1 MKQLDAFST
10 ESSCWEAL
18 VQRNSEADGLFVCGV
33 LTTGIYCRPCCP
45 SRLPNRENVRFF
57 NTWWQAEQAGFRPCK
72 RCTPQL
78 FNKPETSVKAII
90 QACKMIEEAEQPPSL
105 RQLADAAGLSPY
117 YFHRLFKKI
126 VGVTPK
132 QYATQEKV
140 ERVRGNLQQGTTVT
154 EAIYNAG
161 YEASSRFYETSTASL
176 GMNPSIYR
184 HGGRGVSIRYATVQS
199 YLGWVLVGATE
210 KGICKIDFGNT
221 PEILQANLKA
231 DFPQAEL
238 QDNDPNFNAIVAKV
252 LALIESPH
260 QGLELPLDIQG
271 TAFQRRVWL
280 ALQDIPSGSTAS
292 YTEIAARIGN
302 PKAARAVAQ
311 ACASNHLAIAV
322 PCHRVVRS
330 NGDLGGY
337 RWGIDRKR
345 AILAREAN
353 TKNLMTL
360 RR

>member
-10 ESSCWEAL
+10 ELSRWEAL
-18 VQRNSEADGLFVCGV
+18 VQRNSEADSFFVCGV
-33 LTTGIYCRPCCP
+33 LTTGIYCRPSCP
-45 SRLPNRENVRFF
+45 SRLPNRKNVRFF
-57 NTWWQAEQAGFRPCK
+57 NTWQQAEQAGFRPCK

-78 FNKPETSVKAII
+78 SNKP
-90 QACKMIEEAEQPPSL
+90 
-105 RQLADAAGLSPY
+105 
-117 YFHRLFKKI
+117 
-126 VGVTPK
+126 
-132 QYATQEKV
+132 
-140 ERVRGNLQQGTTVT
+140 
-154 EAIYNAG
+154 
-161 YEASSRFYETSTASL
+161 ETSTASL
-176 GMNPSIYR
+176 GMNPSIYQ
-184 HGGRGVSIRYATVQS
+184 HGGRGVSIRYSIVQS

-221 PEILQANLKA
+221 PEILQAKLKA
-231 DFPQAEL
+231 DFPQAEV
-238 QDNDPNFNAIVAKV
+238 QDNDPTFNAIVAKV
-252 LALIESPH
+252 LALIEAPG

-280 ALQDIPSGSTAS
+280 TLQDIPSGLTAS

-311 ACASNHLAIAV
+311 ACASNHLAVAV

-360 RR
+360 PR

>member
-10 ESSCWEAL
+10 ELSRWEAL
-18 VQRNSEADGLFVCGV
+18 VQRNSEADGLFVCSV
-33 LTTGIYCRPCCP
+33 ITTGIYCRPSCP

-78 FNKPETSVKAII
+78 SNKP
-90 QACKMIEEAEQPPSL
+90 
-105 RQLADAAGLSPY
+105 
-117 YFHRLFKKI
+117 
-126 VGVTPK
+126 
-132 QYATQEKV
+132 
-140 ERVRGNLQQGTTVT
+140 
-154 EAIYNAG
+154 
-161 YEASSRFYETSTASL
+161 ETSTASL
-176 GMNPSIYR
+176 GMNPSIYQ
-184 HGGRGVSIRYATVQS
+184 HGGRGVSIRYAIVQS
-199 YLGWVLVGATE
+199 YLGWVLIGATE

-221 PEILQANLKA
+221 PEILQANLRAK
-231 DFPQAEL
+231 FPQAEL
-238 QDNDPNFNAIVAKV
+238 QDNDPTLNIIVAKI
-252 LALIESPH
+252 LALLEAPH
-260 QGLELPLDIQG
+260 QGLELQLDIQG

-311 ACASNHLAIAV
+311 ACASNQIAVAV

-330 NGDLGGY
+330 NGTLGGY
-337 RWGIDRKR
+337 RWGIERKW
-345 AILAREAN
+345 AILEREAN
-353 TKNLMTL
+353 AKNLMTL

>member
-10 ESSCWEAL
+10 ELSRWEAL
-18 VQRNSEADGLFVCGV
+18 VHRISEADGLFVCGV
-33 LTTGIYCRPCCP
+33 LTTGIYCRPSCP
-45 SRLPNRENVRFF
+45 SRLPNRGNVRFF
-57 NTWWQAEQAGFRPCK
+57 DAWWQAEQAGFRPCK

-90 QACKMIEEAEQPPSL
+90 QACKMIEESEHPPSL
-105 RQLADAAGLSPY
+105 RQLAEAVRLSPY

-132 QYATQEKV
+132 QYATQKKV
-140 ERVRGNLQQGTTVT
+140 ERVRGNLQQGSTIT
-154 EAIYNAG
+154 EAIYDAG
-161 YEASSRFYETSTASL
+161 YEAGSRFYETSTASL
-176 GMNPSIYR
+176 GMNPSIYQ
-184 HGGRGVSIRYATVQS
+184 HGGRGVSIRYSIVQS

-221 PEILQANLKA
+221 PEILQSNLRA
-231 DFPQAEL
+231 DFPQAEVH
-238 QDNDPNFNAIVAKV
+238 DNDPTFDAIVAKV
-252 LALIESPH
+252 LALLEAPG

-292 YTEIAARIGN
+292 YAEIAARIGN

-311 ACASNHLAIAV
+311 ACASNHLAVAV
-322 PCHRVVRS
+322 PCHRVVCS

-345 AILAREAN
+345 AILEREAN
-353 TKNLMTL
+353 AKNLMTL

>member
-10 ESSCWEAL
+10 ELSRWEAL
-18 VQRNSEADGLFVCGV
+18 VQRNSEADGLFVCSV
-33 LTTGIYCRPCCP
+33 ITTGIYCRPSCP
-45 SRLPNRENVRFF
+45 SRLPNRKNVRFF
-57 NTWWQAEQAGFRPCK
+57 NTRRQAEQAGFRPCK

-78 FNKPETSVKAII
+78 SNKP
-90 QACKMIEEAEQPPSL
+90 
-105 RQLADAAGLSPY
+105 
-117 YFHRLFKKI
+117 
-126 VGVTPK
+126 
-132 QYATQEKV
+132 
-140 ERVRGNLQQGTTVT
+140 
-154 EAIYNAG
+154 
-161 YEASSRFYETSTASL
+161 ETSTASL

-184 HGGRGVSIRYATVQS
+184 HGGRGVSIRYAIVQS
-199 YLGWVLVGATE
+199 YLGWVLIGATE

-238 QDNDPNFNAIVAKV
+238 QDNDPTFNIIVAKI
-252 LALIESPH
+252 LALLEAPH
-260 QGLELPLDIQG
+260 QGLELQLDIQG

-311 ACASNHLAIAV
+311 ACASNQIAVAV

-330 NGDLGGY
+330 NGTLGGY
-337 RWGIDRKR
+337 RWGIERKW
-345 AILAREAN
+345 AILEREAN
-353 TKNLMTL
+353 AKNLMTL